1 MPSIDAVD
9 RSIELEIA
17 LEIRDSARRCVFSC
31 VWVNSETDTRDRAK
45 KQIESSKKHI
55 ESSWVWDD
63 TRVWVGVRGLRASR
77 DASRDESAAREATR
91 TRTT

>member
-1 MPSIDAVD
+1 
-9 RSIELEIA
+9 
-17 LEIRDSARRCVFSC
+17 
-31 VWVNSETDTRDRAK
+31 VWVNSETEIRNRAKKHIDSSK
-45 KQIESSKKHI
+45 KQIESS
-55 ESSWVWDD
+55 WVLHD